1 MFVCACALFGFVGNA
16 SAQLSDGDIVTISYG
31 TNYLAVNGNNIARV
45 QNNPTINCLWE
56 VTVVNNQYA
65 FKNVGNSSR
74 YLRVNATY
82 KNTGA
87 NKGWTITLQTTDVTN
102 SRSLFTLQNEKLY
115 YTATATSGQNKA
127 NCYIRYNTNWTCSTN
142 ANATGTDLTIE
153 KWELKSEKGEV
164 KITATANPSTIT
176 FDEFVDDDT
185 AESKDITVTVS
196 SASTKE
202 KEYYQNLNNSSQTI
216 LVSEK
221 NVVGDSFEISGVSA
235 TWSSNNNN
243 NSIYSSTN
251 CEVFGE
257 SASTRHNLLKIES
270 VTPGADN
277 KSCTISISTV
287 GNSPMEMKE
296 GEKWKDYSDI
306 LVVAFRNADPNID
319 ATYRGYF
326 NITRYSFHK
335 EELPEFEVEIKPST
349 IEFSREGNTTTVN
362 VSCTH
367 QHGYTIRHMHGN
379 VSDNT
384 SDQTLDPIITIQ
396 ETLNANPYFVTFTA
410 KKIEDE
416 TQSDWLKVESL
427 VDGVLTLSAPVNST
441 TQRHARLVGVFNYT
455 NPEDDTDNHVKTEV
469 LTVTQHIKD
478 GSMILLPNKGHSGED
493 FAKNPFTG
501 DDEQQV
507 HTVEK
512 TIYYTPNQ
520 AQIELRLAE
529 TAFRGYMRWY
539 DYQTGCN
546 PASNKI
552 EADRTSWATAP
563 RANNTN
569 FIEINPPTP
578 GTANSYGHSYGLYF
592 TNNRGT
598 ITNPNVP
605 VLEGWADGSKT
616 HTIAC
621 DVSAHKDYK
630 IGTDTIIEPTLSYRQ
645 LFHLRPAT
653 EMADKFKAAAQKTD
667 GSQFLEN
674 YEYTAPSGKTVMLS
688 TQFRYKSFTQP
699 RNSHSSEFCYYY
711 YKNGTSGELG
721 QVGVTTGVTAKWYK
735 VNGATL
741 EEVEEPTY
749 PTFDY
754 LQIAGQAANTEAEYQ
769 LIVSGVH
776 GGKDLKIARFV
787 VKFVDIDT
795 HGPVN
800 SIMSQA
806 DIAARYQILEY
817 NDFSF
822 GAAAPGT
829 GNMTHLYKHL
839 PWGESTYGY
848 FYPTNVAN
856 ECDRQNTDIP
866 YYGEYALMNYYS
878 KSWAGGA
885 QHGGAEK
892 GYALFVDGTTEPGLV
907 ASISTDADICS
918 GQTLYC
924 SLWLMN
930 PRKSNQGGTPPVFR
944 CNIQG
949 RLAGDTEWKDVG
961 VYYVGALANNDQNW
975 KQVVFPVNSDISY
988 EETRVSVYN
997 FGTDGNGNDFF
1008 MDDLCLFVS
1017 PLSLAAYQATMG
1029 CHSYTG
1035 VAEASTAVVVR
1046 VDYARLNQD
1055 LQNRFVYYR
1064 LFNTTDNKV
1073 VKLKTLSANNEV
1085 VSAYYAEDSEHIS
1098 EEYGSVQIPADDY
1111 IPTTGAGDN
1120 IQTSLASYMD
1130 NLMTKNLRHGK
1141 CYVKD
1146 ANNNWYLYLM
1156 HIIPN
1161 TQSNVYGQDED
1172 IYLVKDKD
1180 YLLAIANDYNELDK
1194 PECASTTELH
1204 ATTDTYVELHD
1215 ADGGVERVDCR
1226 DELCANNQYFLDV
1239 KVQNTLATGIGGNLE
1254 TLVATVHADWLI
1266 GEQSDDVYCTPRS
1279 MTSEDKAI
1287 ADEAFYTAYRC
1298 TRNDLRKAIGAM
1310 RQVPTNEVPNPNYRV
1325 ADANELVETSF
1336 FDDKDLKLIQGLCNE
1351 GKLSLYQTSVR
1362 FYMGSAETV
1371 RYWVYPIAEDATV
1384 TFNDTAYTLYDCDE
1398 PKWIKLTSNYSE
1410 YALNLS
1416 PINKENQTSAQRL
1429 DIPSVRILEGT
1440 EQVTV
1445 PIKQLIGDA
1454 KLNSAL
1460 APTSDE
1466 ITFRYDAVVP
1476 GVLEHIEFLENR
1488 IAIVDAPEQLEP
1500 GKDYLMRMAFY
1511 NADGQAYDADCR
1523 VGFAYFYLSIVPKK
1537 VEWTGQFNNDWG
1549 DDRNWQGVKEDGSLM
1564 EGYAYAPLPETNVII
1579 RADKPVPT
1587 ITATDAYPMD
1597 VNHHPNAC
1605 NKIYFEPGAMIH
1617 NQHLLEYNE
1626 AYVDMKIQAANW
1638 NSMAPPLKGMY
1649 TGDMYV
1655 PHNGMY
1661 DGTTD
1666 GKNAEYNN
1674 VDNHSDYPFVVNSFQ
1689 GTRTS
1694 KAPYVFWQSVYNKSA
1709 TVYHANGNQ
1718 KHYPASSDTE
1728 TFVQTNSLG
1737 QALPVG
1743 SGYQVL
1749 GYGPTHK
1756 ENDEI
1761 IVRLPKPDEYYSYYY
1776 NTGAVSEQ
1784 RAYVDHSSSHRL
1796 AFEPDASGNM
1806 RITLKNDLASNKF
1819 MFGNPTMN
1827 DIDMAE
1833 FLASNTH
1840 ISAYYQMEN
1849 SSWQVGNSLTAG
1861 TLAPMRSV
1869 LLVLKEDAKTSI
1881 TVTLSASH
1889 LVGDETPDQNA
1900 PARKQVVSEEPIE
1913 TQLMTIY
1920 ASCENGQARC
1930 MLASNAYAHD
1940 IYNGNEDALF
1950 ISSGVE
1956 EGVNSATA
1964 TSPINMYTVSEQVP
1978 MMVDVRENI
1987 DTVPLSMLVHDSYRT
2002 EKVQFA
2008 FYLSLNWDKE
2018 CYFCDAV
2025 TGKRYRIMDGL
2036 WLEMDMPQNHE
2047 VRYFIDGPD
2056 VIDPDNGGDI
2066 WSSTEDVKTSDM
2078 QVWAYSPSQGE
2089 LVVASNDIIKEV
2101 TVYDI
2106 AGRVIAHQTLD
2117 MQYSSMTI
2125 TTIPG
2130 VCIVETT
2137 LRDNT
2142 KHYTQTVVR

>member
-1 MFVCACALFGFVGNA
+1 MFVCACALFVFVGNA
-16 SAQLSDGDIVTISYG
+16 SAQLSDGDIVTISNG

-82 KNTGA
+82 KN
-87 NKGWTITLQTTDVTN
+87 KGWTITLQTTDVTN

-115 YTATATSGQNKA
+115 YTATSGKNTA
-127 NCYIRYNTNWTCSTN
+127 NCYIRYNTNWTGSTD

-221 NVVGDSFEISGVSA
+221 EVVGDSFEISGVSA

-296 GEKWKDYSDI
+296 GEKWKDYTDV

-319 ATYRGYF
+319 ATYRGYL

-441 TQRHARLVGVFNYT
+441 TRRHARLVGVFNYT
-455 NPEDDTDNHVKTEV
+455 NPDDDTDNHVKTEV
-469 LTVTQHIKD
+469 LTVTQQIKD

-552 EADRTSWATAP
+552 EADRTSWAIAP
-563 RANNTN
+563 RANSTN

-578 GTANSYGHSYGLYF
+578 GTADSYGHSYGLYF

-653 EMADKFKAAAQKTD
+653 EMAEKFKNL
-667 GSQFLEN
+667 GEGQFLEN
-674 YEYTAPSGKTVMLS
+674 YEYTAPSSRTVMLS
-688 TQFRYKSFTQP
+688 TQFRYKSFTKP
-699 RNSHSSEFCYYY
+699 RSNHTSELCYYY
-711 YKNGTSGELG
+711 YINGTSGDLG
-721 QVGVTTGVTAKWYK
+721 QVGVTEGVTAQWYK
-735 VNGATL
+735 MDAKGDRTP
-741 EEVEEPTY
+741 VENPTY

-754 LQIAGQAANTEAEYQ
+754 LQISGQNAETQAEYQ
-769 LIVSGVH
+769 LIVEGVH
-776 GGKDLKIARFV
+776 GGKDLRIARFV
-787 VKFVDIDT
+787 VKFVDVNT

-806 DIAARYQILEY
+806 DIAAKYQILEY

-822 GAAAPGT
+822 GASAPGT

-878 KSWAGGA
+878 KNWAGGA

-961 VYYVGALANNDQNW
+961 VYYVGAWDNYDQNW
-975 KQVVFPVNSDISY
+975 KQVVFPIQSKVSY
-988 EETRVSVYN
+988 VETRVSVYN
-997 FGTDGNGNDFF
+997 FGTGGDGNDFF
-1008 MDDLCLFVS
+1008 LDDLCLFVS

-1130 NLMTKNLRHGK
+1130 NLMTNNLRHGK

-1310 RQVPTNEVPNPNYRV
+1310 RQVPTDEKPNPNYRV
-1325 ADANELVETSF
+1325 ADANELVVTSF

-1384 TFNDTAYTLYDCDE
+1384 TFNGKPYTLYDCDE

-1709 TVYHANGNQ
+1709 TVYHENGNQ

-1761 IVRLPKPDEYYSYYY
+1761 IVRLPKPDNYYSYFYKDG
-1776 NTGAVSEQ
+1776 TVSEQ

-1796 AFEPDASGNM
+1796 AFEPDDSGNM
-1806 RITLKNDLASNKF
+1806 HITLKNDLASNKF
-1819 MFGNPTMN
+1819 MFGNPAMN

-1833 FLASNTH
+1833 FLESNN

-1849 SSWQVGNSLTAG
+1849 SSWQAEIPLTAG

-1869 LLVLKEDAKTSI
+1869 LLVLPEKDAKTSI

-1900 PARKQVVSEEPIE
+1900 PARKQVVSEEPLE

-1964 TSPINMYTVSEQVP
+1964 TSPVNMYTVSEQVP

-2066 WSSTEDVKTSDM
+2066 WSSTEDIKTSDM
-2078 QVWAYSPSQGE
+2078 QVWAYSPSQGQ

-2101 TVYDI
+2101 TVYDV

-2117 MQYSSMTI
+2117 LQYSSMTI
-2125 TTIPG
+2125 ATIPG